1 MKLNQNKK
9 DEILQLDSCSKNL
22 LIWIQLQALQEDK
35 IKLTYSLY
43 SKDVKVSLNTFKK
56 SLGGLL
62 DSRILYATSKK
73 GWYRLNEEFFV
84 DSYFYHS
91 GLGDFNQNKV
101 SKSTVDEAIEYINE
115 LRKTSPSLF
124 DPILTLRGFK
134 ERQSQMVD
142 PEYLEKLTKL
152 VQQEENKIYE
162 QESLVKLKP
171 EIVERLKTESIEDIK
186 KDLLK

>member
-1 MKLNQNKK
+1 MKLNQSKK

-22 LIWIQLQALQEDK
+22 LLWIQLQALQEDK

-62 DSRILYATSKK
+62 DSKILYATSKK
-73 GWYRLNEEFFV
+73 SWYRLNEEFID

-91 GLGDFNQNKV
+91 GLGDFKQY
-101 SKSTVDEAIEYINE
+101 SKEFLEEA
-115 LRKTSPSLF
+115 K
-124 DPILTLRGFK
+124 K
-134 ERQSQMVD
+134 
-142 PEYLEKLTKL
+142 EYLEWLNSESYKNYKEKSNELE
-152 VQQEENKIYE
+152 QE
-162 QESLVKLKP
+162 ESLVKLKP
-171 EIVERLKTESIEDIK
+171 EILERLKTESIEDIK